1 MEAVEDV
8 LFRKRPPPIVIPL
21 FSIVDMLFILNAWQ
35 MMLIVAEELNVP
47 FVIPPT
53 RNKKKYVYLCCCI
66 M

>member
-21 FSIVDMLFILNAWQ
+21 FSIVDMLFILNVWQ
-35 MMLIVAEELNVP
+35 TMLLIVVEELNVP
-47 FVIPPT
+47 FVIRPT
-53 RNKKKYVYLCCCI
+53 RNKQRYIPIYRE